1 MSKSLSACAIAIG
14 LLFAGLDSA
23 SSANAPLEKLTV
35 NVFPGGFNWPLFV
48 ARDKGFFTQQGLEV
62 AAQPTTGSVAQMS
75 GLASGKFDI
84 AMTAVDNIVA
94 YVEGE
99 GDKSVGKQPDFFG
112 FMGSDSGFLSLVSV
126 PEIKSIGELRGKT
139 LLVDARSTGYAF
151 VLYDMLRRAGF
162 KRTDY
167 RVVPAGGMVQRWA
180 AMQKNSGAATLLS
193 TPFDILA
200 KDKGFHQLSWATQV
214 IGPYQGN
221 VAATKRAWATAH
233 RQEVLGYIRAYA
245 AAIDWLYK
253 PGNRDEAIR
262 ILRTNLPN
270 MPEKLA
276 EQTYGELL
284 DPKAG
289 FFRNARVNMDG
300 LQTVLRLRSTYG
312 SGPKL
317 DDPSRYYDA
326 SYWADAMKA
335 LAK

>member
-1 MSKSLSACAIAIG
+1 
-14 LLFAGLDSA
+14 
-23 SSANAPLEKLTV
+23 
-35 NVFPGGFNWPLFV
+35 
-48 ARDKGFFTQQGLEV
+48 
-62 AAQPTTGSVAQMS
+62 MS

-126 PEIKSIGELRGKT
+126 PAVKSIGELRGKT

-151 VLYDMLRRAGF
+151 VLYDMLRHAGF
-162 KRTDY
+162 KSTDY
-167 RVVPAGGMVQRWA
+167 QVVPAGGMVQRWA
-180 AMQKNSGAATLLS
+180 AMQKNSSAATLLS
-193 TPFDILA
+193 TPFNILA

-221 VAATKRAWATAH
+221 VAATKRAWAAAH
-233 RQEVLGYIRAYA
+233 HPGGAGLYPRLRSRDRLALQARQPRRSDPHSARQSA
-245 AAIDWLYK
+245 
-253 PGNRDEAIR
+253 
-262 ILRTNLPN
+262 N

-289 FFRNARVNMDG
+289 FFRSAKVNMDG
-300 LQTVLRLRSTYG
+300 LRTVLRLRSTYG

-317 DDPSRYYDA
+317 DDPRSLLRRELLGRRHESPREIETSERA
-326 SYWADAMKA
+326 PSCRRTR
-335 LAK
+335 